1 MSASGKL
8 PGIYAPV
15 QKIMHTLAIRDG
27 ITELPYE
34 KSIRIRIRIRIQH
47 SPALGIL
54 ADISGRIRDYQSVR
68 RCPGRQ
74 VKGRGQKK
82 EQARKQQSQSSHH
95 NIMI

>member
-34 KSIRIRIRIRIQH
+34 KSIRIRLQH

-95 NIMI
+95 NI

>member
-34 KSIRIRIRIRIQH
+34 KSIRIRIRIQH

-95 NIMI
+95 NI